1 MTSLFKIGSQ
11 VSVTSVNL
19 VWVLSMALK
28 SKSVKLIKRLDFRYL
43 LVASFSILLKMKL
56 KTLFQFKKM
65 KRIKICIM
73 IHFVVVFNM
82 MNG

>member
-43 LVASFSILLKMKL
+43 LVAPFSIL
-56 KTLFQFKKM
+56 T
-65 KRIKICIM
+65 ISI
-73 IHFVVVFNM
+73 
-82 MNG
+82 